1 MEFVLK
7 NVGLI
12 KDSTI
17 KLNGL
22 TVITGSNN
30 SGKSTIGKALYAT
43 IEGFCDLEIKR
54 ENELKLYFSKTY
66 FEACRILDLE
76 NIIKYIDLSHF
87 DKDIVETMHQIADFG
102 LIRKDKFDVFEE
114 IERFIRVL
122 EILDPEKLDVYKL
135 KSEMPKRFY
144 AYLGNLNES
153 RDKAYKIILK
163 IKDFIQE
170 KTLDDYAKDS
180 VLNLLKSEF
189 KGQIYP
195 VNQTKTDKKSKI
207 SLFKNGEIGCDFTI
221 KEDKLIINQGKILN
235 KMFVNNVFL
244 IDDPYLVDN
253 MMQSQQPL
261 YFPSYRKE
269 NRSNHKNKL
278 LYALSSASTDSLV
291 EKSINEKQYFDIMQK
306 INLILPGHISQKDG
320 AFYYTEDNKKPIRIE
335 NLATGSKLFIII
347 SELIRKGYL
356 NLDTMLILD
365 EPESHLH
372 PEWQNIMAEIVVLL
386 VKELNVNVL
395 LTTHSTNFVLAIE
408 TYMRKYGIKDFTNFY
423 MTEYL
428 DDGSTKYN
436 DLNGK
441 IDAIYSDF
449 IRSFSLMKAE
459 RAKFVDED

>member
-1 MEFVLK
+1 MEFILK

-12 KDSTI
+12 KESTI

-43 IEGFCDLEIKR
+43 IEGFCDLEYKR

-76 NIIKYIDLSHF
+76 GIIRYIDLSYF
-87 DKDIVETMHQIADFG
+87 DKHIIETMRQIADFG
-102 LIRKDKFDVFEE
+102 FIRKEKFNVFEE
-114 IERFIRVL
+114 IENFIQVL
-122 EILDPEKLDVYKL
+122 DILNPENLEKYKI

-153 RDKAYKIILK
+153 REKAYKLILK
-163 IKDFIQE
+163 VKEFIQD
-170 KTLDDYAKDS
+170 KTLDDYSKDS

-195 VNQTKTDKKSKI
+195 VNQIKADKKSKI
-207 SLFKNGEIGCDFTI
+207 ALIKKDEIGCEFTI
-221 KEDKLIINQGKILN
+221 KDDKTITNQGKILN
-235 KMFVNNVFL
+235 KMFINNAIL
-244 IDDPYLVDN
+244 IDDPYIIDN
-253 MMQSQQPL
+253 MIYSQQMP
-261 YFPSYRKE
+261 YYPSYRRD

-278 LYALSSASTDSLV
+278 LELLVSETTSSLV
-291 EKSINEKQYFDIMQK
+291 EQSINEKQYSDVLSK
-306 INLILPGHISQKDG
+306 INTILPGRLSRKEGI
-320 AFYYTEDNKKPIRIE
+320 FYYKENNKKPIRIE
-335 NLATGSKLFIII
+335 NLATGAKLFAII
-347 SELIRKGYL
+347 SELLSKGYL

-408 TYMRKYGIKDFTNFY
+408 TYMRKYEIEDITNFY

-428 DDGSTKYN
+428 EDGSTTYK

-441 IDAIYSDF
+441 IDTIYSDF
-449 IRSFSLMKAE
+449 IKAFSSMKAE
-459 RAKFVDED
+459 RAKFINED